1 MQTGMQGVISRL
13 VQKVSSGNTLF
24 RGDQAK
30 SDGVFFVGDN
40 KLLVKIV
47 VNGKAILYYVDANDK
62 LITPWFVANRTYE
75 KAPTRFFVANL
86 KSDSHCIDAGSNFG
100 YFATLMG
107 SLAPQGKV
115 IAIEANESLA
125 ALARDN
131 VVVNN
136 LIDRVQVLHA
146 AVSKD
151 NEDVVLFRRIGRLG
165 NTSITHCGEHFT
177 TLLGEPAEEQF
188 RLKGL
193 RIDDLLDSLDGRVD
207 FMKIDVE
214 GAEPLA
220 FAGAAKTIATNPQ
233 LNIVMEWSPG
243 QIRSAG
249 FDVGVFLEEL
259 ESMGLRP
266 FALRKLG
273 SSPLSFGDV
282 LNLPYQA
289 GLLLKRP

>member
-1 MQTGMQGVISRL
+1 MQTGMQGVLSRL
-13 VQKVSSGNTLF
+13 VRKVSSGNTLF
-24 RGDQAK
+24 HGDQAK

-75 KAPTRFFVANL
+75 RAPTRFFVANV

-131 VVVNN
+131 IVVNN

-193 RIDDLLDSLDGRVD
+193 RIDDLLDSMDGRVD

-220 FAGAAKTIATNPQ
+220 FAGAPNTIATNPQ

-249 FDVGVFLEEL
+249 FDVPAFLADL
-259 ESMGLRP
+259 EGMGLRP
-266 FALRKLG
+266 FRIRKRA
-273 SSPLSFGDV
+273 PVALSFDEV
-282 LNLPYQA
+282 LNMPYEA
-289 GLLLKRP
+289 GLLLRRA